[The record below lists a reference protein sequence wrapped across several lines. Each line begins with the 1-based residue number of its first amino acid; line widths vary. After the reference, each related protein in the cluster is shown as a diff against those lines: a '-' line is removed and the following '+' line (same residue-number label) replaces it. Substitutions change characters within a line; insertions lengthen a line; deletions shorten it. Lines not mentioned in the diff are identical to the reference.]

1 MFIRVHPWSKNK
13 QNTMKGELLYH
24 DETYKIIGAA
34 MEVLN
39 TLGHGFYE
47 KPYENALAV
56 ELKLRDIECQQQR
69 KFPILYKGQFVGEF
83 IPHII
88 ALKKIVVDA
97 KIVDSIGNSEKGQ
110 MLNYLKV
117 TGYRLG
123 LIINFKHPRLEH
135 QRILL

>member
-1 MFIRVHPWSKNK
+1 
-13 QNTMKGELLYH
+13 MKSELLYQH
-24 DETYKIIGAA
+24 ETYEIIGAA

-39 TLGHGFYE
+39 TLGHGFHE

-56 ELKLRDIECQQQR
+56 ELKMRGIDCAPQR
-69 KFPILYKGQFVGEF
+69 KSPILYKQRLVCEF
-83 IPHII
+83 IPDII
-88 ALKKIVVDA
+88 AFKKIIIDTNTVE
-97 KIVDSIGNSEKGQ
+97 SIGNSEKGQ

-123 LIINFKHPRLEH
+123 LVINFKHSKLEH